1 MNSLHSNK
9 KQKKRR
15 SKRRRRPINVLASVL
30 TTFSLYCGISSVF
43 ASINGEYTTAS
54 YWILSAIILDMLDGA
69 VARLTNSVS
78 EFGKELDS
86 LGDIV
91 SFGVG
96 PSVLMYT
103 AYIQAEPAG
112 ETLIDPT
119 GSMLAIVFVIC
130 GALRLARYNVYQSTR
145 RDYFVGL
152 PIPAAAGAL
161 ASFVLF
167 TEDLGWESVPVWVF
181 GPVILLLSVLMVS
194 AVLYPKDRLK
204 AFVLRPR
211 HAFQFLVLCVIGIA
225 VFDRAVQ
232 YSPAI
237 VLLPLA
243 AAYVF
248 FGLTNDLYARGKR
261 ILNRNKAAETDSS
274 LGQEPHSKAHNKTR
288 VAK

>member
-1 MNSLHSNK
+1 MKPIRPKK
-9 KQKKRR
+9 KQRKRR
-15 SKRRRRPINVLASVL
+15 SKRRRRTINVLASVL

-43 ASINGEYTTAS
+43 ASINGEFEIAS
-54 YWILSAIILDMLDGA
+54 YWILAAIILDMLDGT
-69 VARLTNSVS
+69 VARLTHSVS

-96 PSVLMYT
+96 PSVLVYM
-103 AYIQAEPAG
+103 AYFQAEPSS
-112 ETLIDPT
+112 EKLIDPT

-152 PIPAAAGAL
+152 PIPAAAGTV

-167 TEDLGWESVPVWVF
+167 TQDLGLDVPIWVF
-181 GPVILLLSVLMVS
+181 GPLTLLLSGLMVS
-194 AVLYPKDRLK
+194 TVLYPKDRLK

-225 VFDRAVQ
+225 VFDQALLI
-232 YSPAI
+232 SPAI

-243 AAYVF
+243 AAYVL
-248 FGLTNDLYARGKR
+248 FGLSNDLYARGKR
-261 ILNRNKAAETDSS
+261 AIRRNAAAESGQSTGRDSRP
-274 LGQEPHSKAHNKTR
+274 ETR
-288 VAK
+288 SETPVVK